1 MSLLLFVFFLL
12 VFFLETESQC
22 VSLAG
27 LELNIDQTGLELT
40 EILQSLP
47 AKYRD

>member
-1 MSLLLFVFFLL
+1 MSLLFVFVSL
-12 VFFLETESQC
+12 VFLLETESHC

-27 LELNIDQTGLELT
+27 LELNIDQTDLELT
-40 EILQSLP
+40 EILLFLP